1 MRFLQRGLTGLFI
14 LAATLGLLAYG
25 AILVRGAVQ
34 DRMSREARVPQAQE
48 RVFSVNAERVKAE
61 TITPV
66 ITAYGEVQSLRT
78 LEIRPAV
85 SGTVVRMSENFV
97 EGGRFAKG
105 EVMLQIDEADARA
118 AFERAETDVLDGEAE
133 ARDAAR
139 ALELARDELVNAEEQ
154 VALRVRALGRQEDLK
169 ARGVGTDASVEAA
182 EIAASTA
189 KAAVLTRRQ
198 ALAQAEARLDSSAT
212 RLARARIQ
220 LSESE
225 RRLAET
231 EITARFDGVLSSV
244 SAVEGRLVSTGER
257 LGELVDAEALEVAF
271 RLSTQDYAR
280 LLDDAGGLKQAALTA
295 VLDDFGIDLSATGRL
310 SRAGAANDT
319 GETGRALFAKLEG
332 AGGFKPGDFV
342 TVRISESPI
351 EAVALVPAT
360 ALGTGN
366 TVLVINAD
374 NRLESVVVEL
384 LRRQGD
390 SVIIRAAA
398 LDGQLIVSKRTP
410 LLGAGISVTPVEAG
424 AVAAPPAAPELIE
437 LSEERRAKLVAAVE
451 ANSFMPKDVQERLLT
466 QLKEPKVP
474 VKMVERIESRMGG

>member
-280 LLDDAGGLKQAALTA
+280 LLDDAGGLKQAELTA
-295 VLDDFGIDLSATGRL
+295 VLDDFGIDL
-310 SRAGAANDT
+310 
-319 GETGRALFAKLEG
+319 
-332 AGGFKPGDFV
+332 V
-342 TVRISESPI
+342 CH
-351 EAVALVPAT
+351 
-360 ALGTGN
+360 
-366 TVLVINAD
+366 
-374 NRLESVVVEL
+374 
-384 LRRQGD
+384 
-390 SVIIRAAA
+390 
-398 LDGQLIVSKRTP
+398 
-410 LLGAGISVTPVEAG
+410 G
-424 AVAAPPAAPELIE
+424 AV
-437 LSEERRAKLVAAVE
+437 
-451 ANSFMPKDVQERLLT
+451 
-466 QLKEPKVP
+466 EP
-474 VKMVERIESRMGG
+474 RGGGQ